1 VTRRTLAWALCL
13 LLVAL
18 PSALRQSQPAAA
30 GAPGLY
36 VALGD
41 SIAAG
46 VGSSLPRERSYPAL
60 VHDWLEALNGT
71 TLPYVNL
78 GTPGETAS
86 SFVAGEQLAN
96 FQAEVERAEDAG
108 IPVAAVTVS
117 LGGNE
122 LLEERSSGLNDRQ
135 AALDEFGG
143 SLARALDAIRGAV
156 GPDVPVVL
164 TTYYDVSEGDPTQ
177 MFTDAWWIGQ
187 FNQAIRDGAE
197 QIGAQVAEL
206 EPIFDGHLSEL
217 TRYPVDVHPTNQGF
231 RAIAKAVWSALD
243 FDQVAPTVEI
253 RSPETAQRRTPTL
266 RFTATD
272 AVGVWEVVVTVD
284 DAALTAIESAP
295 GEYVALLRIA
305 GDVTTASVVIEVSD
319 AAGNVQ
325 RQEQQVRV
333 EAAGEGTS

>member
-1 VTRRTLAWALCL
+1 MTRRTLASALCL

-18 PSALRQSQPAAA
+18 PPALLQSPPAAA

-46 VGSSLPRERSYPAL
+46 IGSSLPRTRSYPAL

-96 FQAEVERAEDAG
+96 FRAEVERAADAG
-108 IPVAAVTVS
+108 LPVSAVTVS

-122 LLEERSSGLNDRQ
+122 LLNERSSSLSDRQ
-135 AALDEFGG
+135 AALDEFRG
-143 SLARALDAIRGAV
+143 SLAQALAAIRGAV

-177 MFTDAWWIGQ
+177 VFTDAWWIEQ
-187 FNQAIRDGAE
+187 FNQAIRNEGE
-197 QIGAQVAEL
+197 QIGARVAAL
-206 EPIFDGHLSEL
+206 EPVFAGRLAEL
-217 TRYPVDVHPTNQGF
+217 TRYPIDVHPTNQGF
-231 RAIAKAVWSALD
+231 RAIAEAIWRALD

-266 RFTATD
+266 SFTAAD
-272 AVGVWEVVVTVD
+272 AVGVAAVVVTVD
-284 DAALTAIESAP
+284 DIALTAIETGP
-295 GEYVALLRIA
+295 GEYVTLLRIA
-305 GDVTTASVVIEVSD
+305 PGAMSATVVIEVSD
-319 AAGNVQ
+319 VAGNVQ

-333 EAAGEGTS
+333 EATGEGTS